1 MQVLLTCTHIGSD
14 EGGYGSR
21 WISRLP
27 WDRWEKK
34 RKEYHLFTL
43 SRFAA
48 VLQSF
53 SRTGDSAVA
62 LHQGVHNWPCVGWED
77 YIVNANGF
85 VCPRVRM
92 RASNASMRM
101 KMGFPSV
108 SELFLCIYLFIYVC
122 IQSCLFHVTCMCYVS
137 PACIMKSQYGMSLF
151 FVHILIFF
159 WFSLCECSHS
169 VNIFETT
176 EPKHD

>member
-1 MQVLLTCTHIGSD
+1 MQVLLTCTHIGPD

-122 IQSCLFHVTCMCYVS
+122 IQSCLFHVTCTYVLCFS
-137 PACIMKSQYGMSLF
+137 SMHNEITIWYESLF
-151 FVHILIFF
+151 CAHFDFLLIFF
-159 WFSLCECSHS
+159 MWM
-169 VNIFETT
+169 
-176 EPKHD
+176 